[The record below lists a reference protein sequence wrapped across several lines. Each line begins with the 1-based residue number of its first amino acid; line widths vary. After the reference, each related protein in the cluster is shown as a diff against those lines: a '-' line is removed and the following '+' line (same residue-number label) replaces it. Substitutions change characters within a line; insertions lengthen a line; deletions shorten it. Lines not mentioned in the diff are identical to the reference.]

1 MNKGCTPISAKNRT
15 NQANTRGK
23 INAPRVKKHGAYIHL
38 PFEPS
43 LCHEKSERRNCRSCG
58 QSLEAKA
65 RLNVLLLL
73 LIIII
78 IIIVLSLFCFTACLV
93 FFSLSLPTVH
103 SPGEVP
109 FTKQKIASQR
119 CKNHLPEALL
129 ELFQP
134 IKNKP
139 FLKDWHEYRI
149 YANLGEKELYLC
161 V

>member
-65 RLNVLLLL
+65 RLNVLLL
-73 LIIII
+73 IIII
-78 IIIVLSLFCFTACLV
+78 IIIIILSILFHRMSGLVLSIITHS
-93 FFSLSLPTVH
+93 SLT
-103 SPGEVP
+103 
-109 FTKQKIASQR
+109 R
-119 CKNHLPEALL
+119 
-129 ELFQP
+129 
-134 IKNKP
+134 
-139 FLKDWHEYRI
+139 
-149 YANLGEKELYLC
+149 
-161 V
+161 

>member
-43 LCHEKSERRNCRSCG
+43 LCHEKSERRNWSCG

-78 IIIVLSLFCFTACLV
+78 IIILSILFHRMSGLVLSIITHS
-93 FFSLSLPTVH
+93 SLT
-103 SPGEVP
+103 
-109 FTKQKIASQR
+109 R
-119 CKNHLPEALL
+119 
-129 ELFQP
+129 
-134 IKNKP
+134 
-139 FLKDWHEYRI
+139 
-149 YANLGEKELYLC
+149 
-161 V
+161 

>member
-1 MNKGCTPISAKNRT
+1 MSSSSSSS
-15 NQANTRGK
+15 
-23 INAPRVKKHGAYIHL
+23 
-38 PFEPS
+38 S
-43 LCHEKSERRNCRSCG
+43 LSS
-58 QSLEAKA
+58 SSF
-65 RLNVLLLL
+65 
-73 LIIII
+73 
-78 IIIVLSLFCFTACLV
+78 SLFCFTACLV
-93 FFSLSLPTVH
+93 LFSPSLPTLH

-149 YANLGEKELYLC
+149 YANLGEKELC
-161 V
+161 VCELDNHSSVVTEYKSKGNGRDILAPTADIFPQCSACSTEQSASVSFRWSQE

>member
-15 NQANTRGK
+15 NQASTRGK

-38 PFEPS
+38 PFEPPP

-65 RLNVLLLL
+65 RLNVLLL

-119 CKNHLPEALL
+119 RKNHLPEALL